1 MSTHSHLWDTPSLPP
16 VCVPITWEDVYRFP
30 SPVTASQL
38 TARLVDWLPA
48 EWLAAHQS
56 DVHALLW
63 EHPDLL
69 TLSPATAAAYL
80 TGAFNLP
87 RVDCFPVPPSLWEAM
102 PVRSTL

>member
-1 MSTHSHLWDTPSLPP
+1 MSAHPHTWDCPSLPP
-16 VCVPITWEDVYRFP
+16 VHVVTTWEDVYRFP

-48 EWLAAHQS
+48 DWLAAHQS
-56 DVHALLW
+56 DVCALLW

-69 TLSPATAAAYL
+69 TLSPGTTAAYL
-80 TGAFNLP
+80 MGAHHLP
-87 RVDCFPVPPSLWEAM
+87 HVDTECLPSWLAYAL